1 MTYSD
6 TTDCARKG
14 KSFKKEFEG
23 FREYEESK
31 EVGAFQNCGTFG
43 GETP

>member
-14 KSFKKEFEG
+14 KSFKKEYK
-23 FREYEESK
+23 EYEEYK
-31 EVGAFQNCGTFG
+31 KVDAFQHCGTFG
-43 GETP
+43 RETP